1 VDVALAKRIAEELGA
16 ELEIDNM
23 AFDALIMALESGK
36 IDFIAAGMTATDER
50 RQTVDFTETYY
61 KAVQYI
67 IVQKN
72 NAGIRS
78 VGDLNGKVVGVQQGT
93 TGDFIVS
100 DDLYPSDV
108 MRYNRGIDAVLD
120 LKSGKIDAIVIDSM
134 PATVFVN
141 TNPDLRL
148 VKAQSMVIREGSY
161 TGIKSIYDVYMGKI
175 GVIAGSCGEALVAFE
190 IPDAAVTVYNNIE
203 EAAAGLRA
211 AAVDILLLDGFD
223 AEDLVVRSYDL
234 TYPENNDVYYS
245 ELFEAEEYA
254 IAVKKGNDVL
264 LGGMN
269 DVIAKMKA
277 DGEIDALVANYS

>member
-1 VDVALAKRIAEELGA
+1 
-16 ELEIDNM
+16 
-23 AFDALIMALESGK
+23 MALESGK

-67 IVQKN
+67 IVQKDN
-72 NAGIRS
+72 LDIRG
-78 VGDLNGKVVGVQQGT
+78 VGGLNGKVVGVQQGT

-108 MRYNRGIDAVLD
+108 MRYSRGIDAVLD

-141 TNPDLRL
+141 ANPDLKL

-175 GVIAGSCGEALVAFE
+175 GVVAGSCGEALVSFE
-190 IPDAAVTVYNNIE
+190 IPDATLTAYGTIE

-211 AAVDILLLDGFD
+211 AAVDILFLDSFD
-223 AEDLVVRSYDL
+223 ADALVGRSYDL
-234 TYPENNDVYYS
+234 TYPENNDVFYS

-264 LGGMN
+264 LSGMN
-269 DVIAKMKA
+269 GVIEKMKA
-277 DGEIDALVANYS
+277 NGEIDALVANYS